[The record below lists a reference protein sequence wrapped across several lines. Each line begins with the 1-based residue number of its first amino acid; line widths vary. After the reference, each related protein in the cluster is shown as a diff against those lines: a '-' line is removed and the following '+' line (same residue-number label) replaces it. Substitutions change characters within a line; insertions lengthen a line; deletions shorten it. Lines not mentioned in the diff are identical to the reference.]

1 MNRDSI
7 IAAMCLAYNVA
18 EADGLQ
24 EEEAA
29 ILEKELASFKLS
41 DNDRQS
47 IINQYKELPI
57 FRAVEVI
64 RKSDEETRKEAN
76 ALVMLSTLADGVLSE
91 REQGAYS
98 IIAKLCYFKKMTLE
112 EAHEQLKF

>member
-1 MNRDSI
+1 MNRNSI

-24 EEEAA
+24 EKEAA
-29 ILEKELASFKLS
+29 ILERELASFKLS
-41 DNDRQS
+41 DDDRQS
-47 IINQYKELPI
+47 IIKQYKELPL

-64 RKSDEETRKEAN
+64 RKGSEEERNEAN

-91 REQGAYS
+91 KEQGAYN
-98 IIAKLCYFKKMTLE
+98 IIAKLCYFQKMTLE
-112 EAHEQLKF
+112 EAHAQLQF